1 MRKTTARLADGRQ
14 IIYYDESLSARR
26 APHADP
32 RKLPARAPG
41 SELRLDPLTR
51 EQVVVAAHRQS
62 RTHLPPSD
70 QCPLCP
76 STGGRQTEVPS
87 PDYDVVAFENRFPSL
102 SGDEG
107 RCEVLCFSSDHDA
120 SLAQLGAERVRTIVD
135 AWADR
140 SAALAER
147 PGIEQVYCF
156 ENRGA
161 EIGVTLH
168 HPHGQIYAL
177 PFVTPRTGTVMAS
190 ARAHREETGGDLF
203 EDVLAAEQKGPR
215 VVARNDHWTAFVPE
229 AARWPVEVH
238 VYPHRH
244 VPDLP
249 SLDGAE
255 RDAFAVLYTDLLG
268 RLDRLFDTPL
278 PYVSAWHQAPVRE
291 SQDRDLSRLR
301 LEIFSVR
308 RAADK
313 LKYLA
318 GTESGM
324 GVFINDVAP
333 ETTAR
338 RLREAAS

>member
-14 IIYYDESLSARR
+14 IIYYDEPGSARR
-26 APHADP
+26 TLHEDP
-32 RKLPARAPG
+32 RELPERAPG
-41 SELRLDPLTR
+41 SELRTDPLTR
-51 EQVVVAAHRQS
+51 EQVVVAAHRQG

-76 STGGRQTEVPS
+76 STGGRHTEIPS

-107 RCEVLCFSSDHDA
+107 RCEVLCFSSDHDT
-120 SLAQLGAERVRTIVD
+120 SLARLGAGRVRTLVD

-156 ENRGA
+156 ENRGP

-177 PFVTPRTGTVMAS
+177 PFVTPRTSTVLAS

-203 EDVLAAEQKGPR
+203 EDVLSAERKGPR
-215 VVARNDHWTAFVPE
+215 VVVENEHWTAFVPE

-238 VYPHRH
+238 VYPHRP

-255 RDAFAVLYTDLLG
+255 RDAFAELYTDLLG
-268 RLDRLFDTPL
+268 RLDGLFGAPL
-278 PYVSAWHQAPVRE
+278 PYVSAWHQAPVRDAE
-291 SQDRDLSRLR
+291 ARALSRLR
-301 LEIFSVR
+301 LEVFSVR
-308 RAADK
+308 RAENK

-333 ETTAR
+333 ESTAR
-338 RLREAAS
+338 RLREVAP

>member
-1 MRKTTARLADGRQ
+1 MRKTTATLADGRQ
-14 IIYYDESLSARR
+14 IIYYDESQNTHRDL
-26 APHADP
+26 HEDP
-32 RKLPARAPG
+32 RDLPERAPG
-41 SELRLDPLTR
+41 SELRRDPLTR
-51 EQVVVAAHRQS
+51 EQVVVAAHRQG

-76 STGGRQTEVPS
+76 STGGRQTEIPS

-102 SGDEG
+102 SGAEG
-107 RCEVLCFSSDHDA
+107 RCEVLCFSSDHDT
-120 SLAQLGAERVRTIVD
+120 SLAELGTKRVRTIVD

-140 SAALAER
+140 SAALAQR

-156 ENRGA
+156 ENRGP

-168 HPHGQIYAL
+168 HPHGQIYAF
-177 PFVTPRTGTVMAS
+177 PFVTPRTGTVLDS

-203 EDVLAAEQKGPR
+203 EDILAAERRGPR
-215 VVARNDHWTAFVPE
+215 VVAENDHWTAFVPE

-249 SLDGAE
+249 SLADAE
-255 RDAFAVLYTDLLG
+255 RDAFADLYTDLLG
-268 RLDRLFDTPL
+268 RLDRLFDSPL
-278 PYVSAWHQAPVRE
+278 PYISAWHQAPVRDGE
-291 SQDRDLSRLR
+291 DRDLSRLR

-333 ETTAR
+333 EATAR
-338 RLREAAS
+338 RLREAAP

>member
-1 MRKTTARLADGRQ
+1 MRKTTATLADGRQ
-14 IIYYDESLSARR
+14 IIYYDESDGPRR
-26 APHADP
+26 VPHQD
-32 RKLPARAPG
+32 RRELPGPAPG
-41 SELRLDPLTR
+41 SELRRDPLTR
-51 EQVVVAAHRQS
+51 EPVVVAAHRQS
-62 RTHLPPSD
+62 RTHLPPTD

-76 STGGRQTEVPS
+76 SSGGRRTEIPS
-87 PDYDVVAFENRFPSL
+87 PDYDVVSFENRFPAL
-102 SGDEG
+102 SGDQG
-107 RCEVLCFSSDHDA
+107 RCEVLCFSSDHNTC
-120 SLAQLGAERVRTIVD
+120 LAQLGAERVRTIVD

-140 SAALAER
+140 SAALAEQ

-156 ENRGA
+156 ENRGP

-168 HPHGQIYAL
+168 HPHGQTYAL
-177 PFVTPRTGTVMAS
+177 PFVTPRTATVLDS

-203 EDVLAAEQKGPR
+203 EDVLAAEQNGPR

-249 SLDGAE
+249 SLDGTE
-255 RDAFAVLYTDLLG
+255 RDAFAELYTDLLG

-278 PYVSAWHQAPVRE
+278 PYVSAWHQAPVR
-291 SQDRDLSRLR
+291 QGRDRDLSRLR
-301 LEIFSVR
+301 LEVFSVR
-308 RAADK
+308 RTAEK

-338 RLREAAS
+338 RLREACP

>member
-1 MRKTTARLADGRQ
+1 MRKTSARLADGRE
-14 IIYYDESLSARR
+14 IIYFDESDGARR
-26 APHADP
+26 ELHDH
-32 RKLPARAPG
+32 RDLPERAPG
-41 SELRLDPLTR
+41 SELRRDPLTR
-51 EQVVVAAHRQS
+51 EWVVVAAHRQG

-76 STGGRQTEVPS
+76 STGDRRTEVPS
-87 PDYDVVAFENRFPSL
+87 ADYDVVAFENRFPSL

-107 RCEVLCFSSDHDA
+107 RCEVLCFSSDHDT
-120 SLAQLGAERVRTIVD
+120 SLAELGPRRVRTIVD

-156 ENRGA
+156 ENRGP

-177 PFVTPRTGTVMAS
+177 PFVTPRTATVLAS

-203 EDVLAAEQKGPR
+203 EDVLAAERKGPR
-215 VVARNDHWTAFVPE
+215 VVLENEHWTAFVPE

-238 VYPHRH
+238 VYPHRA

-249 SLDGAE
+249 SLDDAE
-255 RDAFAVLYTDLLG
+255 RDAFAELYSALLG
-268 RLDRLFDTPL
+268 RCDRLFDGPL
-278 PYVSAWHQAPVRE
+278 PYISAWHQAPVRDAE
-291 SQDRDLSRLR
+291 ARDLSRLR
-301 LEIFSVR
+301 LELFSVR
-308 RAADK
+308 RAAAK

-324 GVFINDVAP
+324 GVFINDIAP
-333 ETTAR
+333 ETTAQ
-338 RLREAAS
+338 RLREAAP